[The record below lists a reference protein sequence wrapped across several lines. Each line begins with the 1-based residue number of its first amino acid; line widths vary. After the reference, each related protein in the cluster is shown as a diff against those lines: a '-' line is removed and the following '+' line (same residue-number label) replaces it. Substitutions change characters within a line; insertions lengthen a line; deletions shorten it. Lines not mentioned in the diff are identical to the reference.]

1 LVFFPRVTILGVGLM
16 GASFALALKKHNLC
30 GHITGSGRTQD
41 NLTRAKDRGI
51 LDSFD
56 LDPSR
61 AVADAD
67 LILFSM
73 PVGYFLSA
81 ARGIRDSVKQGA
93 VVTDVGSVKGRLVYE
108 MEDIFSTKAFF
119 IGAHPIA
126 GSERSGIEISNRELF
141 QENRCVLTPTDRTD
155 PRALNNMEALWKTLG
170 AEVVTMSPEEH
181 DRIFGAVSHL
191 PHLIAYE
198 MVNTV
203 DEINGSYFMYA
214 GKGFLDS
221 TRIASSSP
229 ELWKDICIFNRE
241 NLTQF
246 MDILMGRLE
255 RIRKHIAEADG
266 EALEREFRKAKSL
279 RDGCGQR

>member
-1 LVFFPRVTILGVGLM
+1 MIFFPRVTILGVGLM

-30 GHITGSGRTQD
+30 AHITGSGRNQD
-41 NLTRAKDRGI
+41 NLSKAKERGI
-51 LDSFD
+51 LDSFV
-56 LDPSR
+56 LDPAS
-61 AVADAD
+61 AVAGAD

-73 PVGYFLSA
+73 PVGYFLPA
-81 ARGIRDSVKQGA
+81 AREIRNSVKQGA
-93 VVTDVGSVKGRLVYE
+93 LVTDVGSVKGRLVYE
-108 MEDIFSTKAFF
+108 MEDIFSDRAFF

-155 PRALNNMEALWKTLG
+155 PQALEAITTLWRTIG

-181 DRIFGAVSHL
+181 DRVFGAVSHL

-198 MVNTV
+198 MVHTV

-241 NLTQF
+241 NLTRF
-246 MDILMGRLE
+246 IDILMGRLE

-266 EALEREFRKAKSL
+266 EALGKEFRKAKSL